1 MARTVTEYVNAL
13 LYDARCFRCLPDRT
27 QLEVQTYIL
36 ASIAGLGVDPN
47 QLANLSKCIACFQRR
62 TLLELQASLLV
73 YINGTY
79 WWPGGMILNA
89 RCYDCIPWGM
99 MRDVQTYLL
108 TNDPSWT
115 GGSDINQIAQT
126 AKAFHALDIE
136 TLLQIQVYALAIL
149 AGAPTDPDG
158 LWPYAWCMSC
168 VPDPLLTAIATQALD
183 YLEPIPETSIR
194 EEVDRPT
201 VDPPDP
207 PPPPPPPDP
216 PPGRPPPPPRGPPG
230 RGFPGRGGPVC
241 QDDPTGDNIPII
253 QNVTYV
259 ATIIATVDIL
269 VPKCCCS
276 GGWVFIYGSALPDMS
291 GAVFCAQI
299 AVPPRVAN
307 YLLAGV
313 NLSGYGFAYYAT
325 RQVCTGGLPVSDLS
339 NIVQG
344 VQDPEDSLQVDLVSY
359 WPIVE
364 ASGTTRMDIISTNHL
379 TDEASNVNQVAGI
392 ISFAAQCGTG
402 SVTRKLI
409 TAAVAPQLYGSGGK
423 SFTIQLWMYM
433 ASWGSSACCLA
444 QWGPGGA
451 ADAYLLWNT
460 TTSGQVAW
468 AVKDAGGT
476 LRSCVKAAFP
486 LSAWKHCI
494 FGYDHANSRIF
505 FIIDDG
511 VPIYAACVGV
521 WVTSGIKFSVGN
533 YTVTGVGA
541 AANIRAD
548 EVGYW
553 DKVLTPTEITWLYNA
568 GAGRTYPFAP

>member
-344 VQDPEDSLQVDLVSY
+344 VQDPEDSLQDATLVSY
-359 WPIVE
+359 WK
-364 ASGTTRMDIISTNHL
+364 M
-379 TDEASNVNQVAGI
+379 DEASNVTRVDVKAVNNLTDQD
-392 ISFAAQCGTG
+392 SNLAQAVGKINGAVLNIGGTN
-402 SVTRKLI
+402 TRKLI
-409 TAAVAPQLYGSGGK
+409 TAGNAPTLYGDGGK
-423 SFTIQLWMYM
+423 SFTISTWHYRV
-433 ASWGSSACCLA
+433 AWTNSAA
-444 QWGPGGA
+444 IIAIWGGA
-451 ADAYLLWNT
+451 GGNQYTLWNT
-460 TTSGQVAW
+460 ATTNQCGW
-468 AVKDAGGT
+468 AVADAGGT
-476 LRSCVKAAFP
+476 TRTLLTGA
-486 LSAWKHCI
+486 LSLATWYHLV
-494 FGYDHANSRIF
+494 FGYNNATNQIF
-505 FIIDDG
+505 LIVNNG
-511 VPIYAACVGV
+511 VPQYGACVGV
-521 WVTSGIKFSVGN
+521 KAGVTSPFAVGN
-533 YTVTGVGA
+533 YSIPGA
-541 AANIRAD
+541 GACMNARAD
-548 EVGYW
+548 ETGYW
-553 DKVLTPTEITWLYNA
+553 NRVLTPTEITWLYNA